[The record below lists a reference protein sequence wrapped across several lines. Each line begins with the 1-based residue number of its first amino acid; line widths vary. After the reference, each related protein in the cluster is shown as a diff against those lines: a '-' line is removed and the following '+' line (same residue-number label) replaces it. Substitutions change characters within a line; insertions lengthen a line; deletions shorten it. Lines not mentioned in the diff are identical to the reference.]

1 MHQFRQAQHE
11 PSEGFKKKQ
20 CPGPVAGAV
29 ERSES
34 HGSIGSHS
42 TGIACTLWENKI
54 LKENLTVTFFS
65 LQKGRFLIEEEMHKK
80 RSSAHPEEDTSLVQ
94 KE

>member
-11 PSEGFKKKQ
+11 PSESFKKKQ
-20 CPGPVAGAV
+20 CLGPVAGAV

-42 TGIACTLWENKI
+42 TGIACTVWKNKI
-54 LKENLTVTFFS
+54 LKENLTVTFFP
-65 LQKGRFLIEEEMHKK
+65 LQKGRFLIEMHKK
-80 RSSAHPEEDTSLVQ
+80 RSSAQPEEDTSLVQ